1 MDYEE
6 LIGLLHKELSI
17 IFFSFIGINSL
28 YYLIYKKCVKGILDP
43 LLIAIIFSSLANT
56 VPIFLYAVG
65 AMESELFI
73 FIILAE
79 GGFWYTFYKT
89 YISFPF
95 KKQIKTN
102 DNGSIF
108 KILGYLSLFIV
119 IILQLI
125 SYKLNGIPIF
135 NESRFTNT
143 GGVDTIVNLL
153 MRITE
158 PFKLY
163 IYLYSFKL
171 IDEKKKKGFIF
182 LFILL
187 SFAFLSGSKSFILV
201 PITSYFYYTFFYKN
215 KIPKIKI
222 QYILLIILTPLLT
235 FLINSDNGIERYLY
249 RLIAN
254 GDVYWNAVFN
264 DSIYNVKI
272 DNPLLNL
279 SHLFWSPL
287 RYIIGYTPNK
297 TDLSLVGE
305 EIMINAYDYVSG
317 VPNSRLP
324 VLGWVYYG
332 WGGIIF
338 CVCMGF
344 ISAFCIKRLPV
355 KQKHN
360 LISLC
365 YKCSFYSIGVSFITD
380 GYLGF
385 SKLFNLLF
393 FLITVFFLR
402 IIIQLYHDKSFN
414 YNN

>member
-163 IYLYSFKL
+163 IYLLKFRK
-171 IDEKKKKGFIF
+171 
-182 LFILL
+182 
-187 SFAFLSGSKSFILV
+187 
-201 PITSYFYYTFFYKN
+201 
-215 KIPKIKI
+215 
-222 QYILLIILTPLLT
+222 
-235 FLINSDNGIERYLY
+235 
-249 RLIAN
+249 
-254 GDVYWNAVFN
+254 
-264 DSIYNVKI
+264 
-272 DNPLLNL
+272 
-279 SHLFWSPL
+279 
-287 RYIIGYTPNK
+287 
-297 TDLSLVGE
+297 
-305 EIMINAYDYVSG
+305 
-317 VPNSRLP
+317 
-324 VLGWVYYG
+324 
-332 WGGIIF
+332 
-338 CVCMGF
+338 
-344 ISAFCIKRLPV
+344 
-355 KQKHN
+355 
-360 LISLC
+360 
-365 YKCSFYSIGVSFITD
+365 
-380 GYLGF
+380 
-385 SKLFNLLF
+385 
-393 FLITVFFLR
+393 
-402 IIIQLYHDKSFN
+402 
-414 YNN
+414 